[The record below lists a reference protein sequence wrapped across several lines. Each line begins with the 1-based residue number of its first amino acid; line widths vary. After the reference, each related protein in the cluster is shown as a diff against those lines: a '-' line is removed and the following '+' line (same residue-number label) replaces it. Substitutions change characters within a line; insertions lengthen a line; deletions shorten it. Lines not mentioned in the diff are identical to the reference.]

1 MCLLSLGWHATPDY
15 PFVFAG
21 NRDEYHGRPSS
32 AADWWPGAPEVLGG
46 RDLLAGGSW
55 LGIRRDGRFAVVTNR
70 PDLPAPATGALSRGA
85 LVKDWLVPDSGAD
98 AATSGYA
105 DRLAES
111 TRRYGGFSLIF
122 GRVWPAGRAGLFCLG
137 GGHRSREPQPAR
149 LDPGVT
155 GLSNTA
161 VSKPWPKLL
170 WLNATLAD
178 HLTSGPPDPDALLG
192 LLGRGEPVPDTRL
205 HGVPALPFVSG
216 AEYGTRSSTVIVV
229 DRAGFCRFFE
239 RRYGPEGAAA
249 GASEFEFRLHG

>member
-85 LVKDWLVPDSGAD
+85 LVTDWLAEDAVAD
-98 AATSGYA
+98 AAIYA
-105 DRLAES
+105 NRLAGRS
-111 TRRYGGFSLIF
+111 QRYGGFSLIF
-122 GRVWPAGRAGLFCLG
+122 GRIWPAGSADIRYLG
-137 GGHRSREPQPAR
+137 GGHGAREPKPAR
-149 LDPGVT
+149 LDPGVS

-170 WLNATLAD
+170 WLNARLAD
-178 HLTSGPPDPDALLG
+178 HLAHGPPDPDVLLG
-192 LLGRGEPVPDTRL
+192 LLRRDEPVPDTRL
-205 HGVPALPFVSG
+205 RGVPALPFVRG
-216 AEYGTRSSTVIVV
+216 AEYGTRSSSVIVV
-229 DRAGFCRFFE
+229 DRSGLCRFFE
-239 RRYGPEGAAA
+239 RRFGPEGVAA
-249 GASEFEFRLHG
+249 GASEFEFRIDG